1 VRLQKQ
7 DSELETVK
15 LDLNTTQVQLKS
27 LKNEKDELEEEVSSL
42 HSTLQQQQETAS
54 VLQNK
59 VPSVE

>member
-1 VRLQKQ
+1 MRLQKQ